1 MKKTILIICDGLGD
15 RPVKELE
22 RKTPLEFAK
31 TPNLD
36 KLAQM
41 GISGAMNTV
50 DIGVRPGSDTAH
62 LALLGY
68 DPDVYYTG
76 RGPFECAG
84 VGMEMLPGD
93 ISFRANMG
101 TVDDELNVIDRRA
114 GRIDDT
120 EEIIKA
126 LNHTKIDGVEFIL
139 KKAVGHRVGF
149 IMRGKGLSS
158 KIRDCDP
165 HKEGVKVHLPEP
177 LDESTEAKFTCQV
190 LEKFL
195 KMSFDVLKKLPMNIE
210 REKQG
215 KLPANYFLVRGAGIT
230 PQLKSFKDKYG
241 LNAVCLAGGG
251 LYKGIAKLIGM
262 DTPEVIGATGKPDSD
277 LTTKIT
283 KLIELYDKYDFFF
296 VHFKGADTLGEDG
309 DYEGKV
315 KFIEKID
322 SAIEPLL
329 KIEDALI
336 VITADHSTPC
346 NLKAHSADDVPVTM
360 FASDIRDD
368 DVEHFN
374 EKECAKGRLGH
385 IKGENLMPIVI
396 DLMGLAELFGA

>member
-1 MKKTILIICDGLGD
+1 M
-15 RPVKELE
+15 
-22 RKTPLEFAK
+22 
-31 TPNLD
+31 
-36 KLAQM
+36 
-41 GISGAMNTV
+41 
-50 DIGVRPGSDTAH
+50 PG
-62 LALLGY
+62 
-68 DPDVYYTG
+68 
-76 RGPFECAG
+76 
-84 VGMEMLPGD
+84 
-93 ISFRANMG
+93 FR
-101 TVDDELNVIDRRA
+101 E
-114 GRIDDT
+114 
-120 EEIIKA
+120 
-126 LNHTKIDGVEFIL
+126 
-139 KKAVGHRVGF
+139 
-149 IMRGKGLSS
+149 
-158 KIRDCDP
+158 
-165 HKEGVKVHLPEP
+165 
-177 LDESTEAKFTCQV
+177 
-190 LEKFL
+190 FL

-262 DTPEVIGATGKPDSD
+262 DTPEVVGATGKPDSD